1 MPKLHELGKKER
13 VAICRTMARAAHD
26 CLAQSVDADGC
37 KLGGS
42 FDARMFKACS
52 ELGVIEDDE
61 FYGNS
66 FSAARIEVL
75 AGFEQMYEEALGLG
89 AKYDD
94 MVAPLLEMVADFAM
108 KSAVLVRMRCVSRF
122 SATLLGDG
130 PFSDLH
136 VTLCVAEDDDDGGVE
151 EEEEARS
158 SDESDEDNDSIIATS
173 SDEGSDDESDSG
185 SDDDNDA
192 DNADNDNDNDDIEE
206 VTSEEVE
213 EVDGPRRKKARV
225 KQEEEP
231 VLEPSDESESDE

>member
-13 VAICRTMARAAHD
+13 VEICRTIARAAHD

-42 FDARMFKACS
+42 FEARVFKACS

-66 FSAARIEVL
+66 FSAPRVEVL
-75 AGFEQMYEEALGLG
+75 KGFEQIYEEALCIG
-89 AKYDD
+89 AKYDE
-94 MVAPLLEMVADFAM
+94 MIAPLVEMVADFAM

-151 EEEEARS
+151 EEEEEACS

-173 SDEGSDDESDSG
+173 SDEGDGSDDESEL
-185 SDDDNDA
+185 DDVE
-192 DNADNDNDNDDIEE
+192 NADNDDIEE
-206 VTSEEVE
+206 VTSEEAE
-213 EVDGPRRKKARV
+213 EVDGPRRKKVRV
-225 KQEEEP
+225 KQEVEP

>member
-13 VAICRTMARAAHD
+13 VEICRTIARAAHD

-42 FDARMFKACS
+42 LDARVFKACS

-66 FSAARIEVL
+66 FSAPRVEVL
-75 AGFEQMYEEALGLG
+75 KGFEKIYEDALCIG
-89 AKYDD
+89 AKYDE
-94 MVAPLLEMVADFAM
+94 MIAPLSEMVSDFAM

-122 SATLLGDG
+122 VATLLGDG

-136 VTLCVAEDDDDGGVE
+136 VTLCVAEDDDDDGVE

-173 SDEGSDDESDSG
+173 SDEDDGSDDESELD
-185 SDDDNDA
+185 DA
-192 DNADNDNDNDDIEE
+192 DNADNDDIEE
-206 VTSEEVE
+206 VTSEEAE
-213 EVDGPRRKKARV
+213 EVDGPLRKKVRV
-225 KQEEEP
+225 KKEEEP
-231 VLEPSDESESDE
+231 VLEPSDESGSDE

>member
-13 VAICRTMARAAHD
+13 VEICRTIARAAHD

-42 FDARMFKACS
+42 LDARVFKACS

-66 FSAARIEVL
+66 FSAPRVEVL
-75 AGFEQMYEEALGLG
+75 KGFEKIYEDALCIG
-89 AKYDD
+89 AKYDE
-94 MVAPLLEMVADFAM
+94 MIAPLSEMVSDFAM

-122 SATLLGDG
+122 VATLLGDG

-136 VTLCVAEDDDDGGVE
+136 VTLCVAEDDDDDGVE

-173 SDEGSDDESDSG
+173 SDEDDGSDDESELD
-185 SDDDNDA
+185 DA
-192 DNADNDNDNDDIEE
+192 DNADNDDIEE
-206 VTSEEVE
+206 VTSEEAE
-213 EVDGPRRKKARV
+213 EVDGPRRKKVRV
-225 KQEEEP
+225 KQEVEP

>member
-13 VAICRTMARAAHD
+13 VAICRTIALAAHD
-26 CLAQSVDADGC
+26 CLAQTVDADGC

-42 FDARMFKACS
+42 FQARVFKACS

-66 FSAARIEVL
+66 FSAPRAEVL
-75 AGFEQMYEEALGLG
+75 KGFEQIYEDALCIG
-89 AKYDD
+89 AKYDELI
-94 MVAPLLEMVADFAM
+94 APLSEMVSDFAM

-151 EEEEARS
+151 EEEEEARS
-158 SDESDEDNDSIIATS
+158 SDESDEENDSIIATS
-173 SDEGSDDESDSG
+173 SDEGSDGSDDESDV
-185 SDDDNDA
+185 DN
-192 DNADNDNDNDDIEE
+192 NDNDNDDIEE
-206 VTSEEVE
+206 VTSEDAE
-213 EVDGPRRKKARV
+213 EVVGPRRKKARV

-231 VLEPSDESESDE
+231 VLEPSDESGSDE

>member
-13 VAICRTMARAAHD
+13 VEICRTIARAAHD

-42 FDARMFKACS
+42 LDARVFKACS

-66 FSAARIEVL
+66 FSAPRVDVL
-75 AGFEQMYEEALGLG
+75 KGFEKIYEDALCIG
-89 AKYDD
+89 AKYDE
-94 MVAPLLEMVADFAM
+94 MIAPLSEMVSDFAM

-122 SATLLGDG
+122 VATLLGDG

-136 VTLCVAEDDDDGGVE
+136 VTLCVAEDDDDDGVE

-173 SDEGSDDESDSG
+173 SDEGSDGSDDESDV
-185 SDDDNDA
+185 DN
-192 DNADNDNDNDDIEE
+192 NDNDNDDIEE
-206 VTSEEVE
+206 VTSEDAE
-213 EVDGPRRKKARV
+213 EVVGPRRKKARV

-231 VLEPSDESESDE
+231 VLEPSDESGSDE

>member
-13 VAICRTMARAAHD
+13 VAICRTIALAAHD
-26 CLAQSVDADGC
+26 CLAQTVDADGC

-42 FDARMFKACS
+42 FQARVFKACS

-66 FSAARIEVL
+66 FSAPRAEVL
-75 AGFEQMYEEALGLG
+75 KGFEQIYEDALCIG
-89 AKYDD
+89 AKYDELI
-94 MVAPLLEMVADFAM
+94 APLSEMISDFAM

-136 VTLCVAEDDDDGGVE
+136 VTLRVAEDDDDGGVE
-151 EEEEARS
+151 EEEEEARS
-158 SDESDEDNDSIIATS
+158 SDESDEENDSIIATS
-173 SDEGSDDESDSG
+173 SDEGSDGSDDESDV
-185 SDDDNDA
+185 DN
-192 DNADNDNDNDDIEE
+192 NDNDNDDIEE
-206 VTSEEVE
+206 VTSEDAE
-213 EVDGPRRKKARV
+213 EVVGPRRKKARV

-231 VLEPSDESESDE
+231 VLEPSDESGSDE

>member
-13 VAICRTMARAAHD
+13 VAICRTVALAAHD
-26 CLAQSVDADGC
+26 CLAQTVDADGC

-42 FDARMFKACS
+42 FQARVFKACS

-66 FSAARIEVL
+66 FSAPRAEVL
-75 AGFEQMYEEALGLG
+75 KGFEQIYEDALCIG
-89 AKYDD
+89 AKYDELI
-94 MVAPLLEMVADFAM
+94 APLNEMVSDFAM

-122 SATLLGDG
+122 VATLLGDS

-136 VTLCVAEDDDDGGVE
+136 VTLCVAEDDDDGGVEE

-173 SDEGSDDESDSG
+173 SDEGDGSDDESEL
-185 SDDDNDA
+185 DDDN
-192 DNADNDNDNDDIEE
+192 NDNDNDNDDIEE
-206 VTSEEVE
+206 VTSDEVE
-213 EVDGPRRKKARV
+213 EVDGPRRKKVRV

>member
-13 VAICRTMARAAHD
+13 VEICRTIARAAHD

-42 FDARMFKACS
+42 FEARVFKACS

-66 FSAARIEVL
+66 FSAPRVDVL
-75 AGFEQMYEEALGLG
+75 KGFEKIYEDALCIG
-89 AKYDD
+89 AKYDE
-94 MVAPLLEMVADFAM
+94 MIAPLSEMVSDFAM

-122 SATLLGDG
+122 VATLLGDG

-136 VTLCVAEDDDDGGVE
+136 VTLCVAEDDDDDGVE

-173 SDEGSDDESDSG
+173 SDEDDGSDDESELD
-185 SDDDNDA
+185 DA
-192 DNADNDNDNDDIEE
+192 DNADNDDIEE
-206 VTSEEVE
+206 VTSEEAE
-213 EVDGPRRKKARV
+213 EVDGPLRKKVRV
-225 KQEEEP
+225 KKEEEP
-231 VLEPSDESESDE
+231 VLEPSDESGSDE

>member
-13 VAICRTMARAAHD
+13 VEICRTIARAAHD

-42 FDARMFKACS
+42 LDARVFKACS

-66 FSAARIEVL
+66 FSAPRVDVL
-75 AGFEQMYEEALGLG
+75 KGFEKIYEDALCIG
-89 AKYDD
+89 AKYDE
-94 MVAPLLEMVADFAM
+94 MIAPLSEMVSDFAM

-122 SATLLGDG
+122 VATLLGDG

-136 VTLCVAEDDDDGGVE
+136 VTLCVAEDDDDDGVE

-173 SDEGSDDESDSG
+173 SDEDDGSDDESELD
-185 SDDDNDA
+185 DA
-192 DNADNDNDNDDIEE
+192 DNADNDDIEE
-206 VTSEEVE
+206 VTSEEAE
-213 EVDGPRRKKARV
+213 EVDGPLRKKVRV
-225 KQEEEP
+225 KKEEEP
-231 VLEPSDESESDE
+231 VLEPSDESGSDE

>member
-13 VAICRTMARAAHD
+13 VAICRTIALAAHD
-26 CLAQSVDADGC
+26 CLAQTVDADGC

-42 FDARMFKACS
+42 FQARVFKACS

-66 FSAARIEVL
+66 FSAPRAEVL
-75 AGFEQMYEEALGLG
+75 KGFEQIYEDALCIG
-89 AKYDD
+89 AKYDELI
-94 MVAPLLEMVADFAM
+94 APLAEMVSDFAM

-136 VTLCVAEDDDDGGVE
+136 VTLCVVEDDDDGGVEE

-173 SDEGSDDESDSG
+173 SDEGSDGSDDESDV
-185 SDDDNDA
+185 DN
-192 DNADNDNDNDDIEE
+192 NDNDNDDIEE
-206 VTSEEVE
+206 VTSEDAE
-213 EVDGPRRKKARV
+213 EVVGPRRKKARV

-231 VLEPSDESESDE
+231 VLEPSDESGSDE